1 MSESL
6 IKEHSLTALENIE
19 KVNRNAQL
27 EAVFMLPVLLVVSL
41 ETRQQDVRMRIAIVL
56 KSVQSR
62 GFAVAST
69 YFGDITMLWDI
80 FKSHD
85 AKAENAIS
93 ITPGQIP

>member
-6 IKEHSLTALENIE
+6 IKEHSLTALESIE
-19 KVNRNAQL
+19 KVNQNAQL

-41 ETRQQDVRMRIAIVL
+41 ETRQQDVRMRIATVL

-62 GFAVAST
+62 GFVVAST
-69 YFGDITMLWDI
+69 YFGDISMLWDI

-85 AKAENAIS
+85 AKTEDAIS
-93 ITPGQIP
+93 ITPRQIP